1 MNEQPTTAK
10 PAKTLRKTPLG
21 IRRRHVLVGAGAAA
35 GGLAITRVLGL
46 HHLGDL
52 PTIALPGQTQSPAP
66 TGVDW
71 VSPLDKP
78 EAQVAH
84 LLRRATFGATPSEY
98 EQSVKDGFK
107 KAVDRLIETPIAE
120 PPPLAGADDA
130 TQEKP
135 IRPQELISWWLDWM
149 LRSPTPF
156 GERMTFFWHGHF
168 TSDFRKVNL
177 QTPYIYWQNLTWRR
191 MALGNFYGML
201 YQVTID
207 PGMLR
212 YLDLG
217 TSTGRAPN
225 ENYSRE
231 LMELFTMGVGT
242 FTEDDVRNGAKA
254 LAGWR
259 EPLTQAMYDAQVKR
273 AMEQGR
279 QVPKNL
285 KVDDVKTGVF
295 EQQRAY
301 VGGVKFLGLV
311 KQWDTKGVLEQ
322 ILAQDAV
329 APFIVTK
336 ILREFVTDQPSD
348 AYVKRLADGFRKS
361 RYDVKNLMRD
371 VFMSP
376 EFLAP
381 ASYRAL
387 VKSPTELMVH
397 MARALE
403 TPALAK
409 AIGVA
414 GQGMGQLLF
423 DPPEVGG
430 WPSNASWI
438 SSNNVLERVNFAQAT
453 LTGMPKIPPFKD
465 AHVTHLDGVVSPAT
479 AQLLNSSPDDATR
492 WLILL
497 ASPEFQLK

>member
-1 MNEQPTTAK
+1 
-10 PAKTLRKTPLG
+10 
-21 IRRRHVLVGAGAAA
+21 
-35 GGLAITRVLGL
+35 
-46 HHLGDL
+46 
-52 PTIALPGQTQSPAP
+52 
-66 TGVDW
+66 
-71 VSPLDKP
+71 
-78 EAQVAH
+78 
-84 LLRRATFGATPSEY
+84 
-98 EQSVKDGFK
+98 
-107 KAVDRLIETPIAE
+107 
-120 PPPLAGADDA
+120 
-130 TQEKP
+130 
-135 IRPQELISWWLDWM
+135 
-149 LRSPTPF
+149 
-156 GERMTFFWHGHF
+156 MTFFWHGHF

-177 QTPYIYWQNLTWRR
+177 QTPFIYWQNQTWRR
-191 MALGNFYGML
+191 MALGSFRDIL

-212 YLDLG
+212 YLGLG

-254 LAGWR
+254 LSGWR
-259 EPLTQAMYDAQVKR
+259 EPVTQAMYDALVKR

-279 QVPKNL
+279 PAPRVTP
-285 KVDDVKTGVF
+285 DPAKTGVF

-311 KQWDTKGVLEQ
+311 KQWDTKGILEQ

-361 RYDVKNLMRD
+361 RYDVRALMRD

-381 ASYRAL
+381 TTYRAL

-438 SSNNVLERVNFAQAT
+438 SSNNVLERVNFAQVT

-465 AHVTHLDGVVSPAT
+465 AHVTHLDGIVSPAT
-479 AQLLNSSPDDATR
+479 AQLLSSSPDDATR

>member
-1 MNEQPTTAK
+1 MIEPAPK
-10 PAKTLRKTPLG
+10 PAKKTRGL
-21 IRRRHVLVGAGAAA
+21 RRRQVLVGAGAAA
-35 GGLAITRVLGL
+35 GGLAITRALGL
-46 HHLGDL
+46 YNLSDL
-52 PTIALPGQTQSPAP
+52 PSLPGQSPSP
-66 TGVDW
+66 TGAGIDW
-71 VSPLDKP
+71 ISPLDKP

-98 EQSVKDGFK
+98 QQSLKDGFK
-107 KAVDRLIETPIAE
+107 NTVERLVETRPAE
-120 PPPLAGADDA
+120 PPALAGADDA

-135 IRPQELISWWLDWM
+135 IKPQELIAWWLDWM
-149 LRSPTPF
+149 LRTPTPF
-156 GERMTFFWHGHF
+156 AERMTFFWHGHF

-177 QTPYIYWQNLTWRR
+177 QTPYIYWQNLTWRQ
-191 MALGNFYGML
+191 MSLGNLHDIL

-212 YLDLG
+212 YLDLA
-217 TSTGRAPN
+217 TSTGKSPN

-242 FTEDDVRNGAKA
+242 FGEDDVRNGAKA

-259 EPLTQAMYDAQVKR
+259 EPVTKAMYDALVAR
-273 AMEQGR
+273 AQQQGR
-279 QVPKNL
+279 PGPRNVTP
-285 KVDDVKTGVF
+285 DAVKTGVF

-301 VGGVKFLGLV
+301 TGALKFLGET
-311 KQWDTKGVLEQ
+311 KQWDTRGVLEK
-322 ILAQDAV
+322 ILAQDSV

-336 ILREFVTDQPSD
+336 VLREFVTDQPAD

-361 RYDVKNLMRD
+361 RYDMKALMRD
-371 VFMSP
+371 VFLSP

-381 ASYRAL
+381 ANYRAL
-387 VKSPTELMVH
+387 VKSPTELMINV
-397 MARALE
+397 AKALE
-403 TPALAK
+403 TPALAR
-409 AIGVA
+409 AIGLA
-414 GQGMGQLLF
+414 GQGMGQLPF

-438 SSNNVLERVNFAQAT
+438 SSNNVVARVNFAQAT
-453 LTGMPKIPPFKD
+453 LTGMPKIPAFKD
-465 AHVTHLDGVVSPAT
+465 AHTTHVDGVVSPAT

>member
-1 MNEQPTTAK
+1 MNDPAAK
-10 PAKTLRKTPLG
+10 PATKRRGL
-21 IRRRHVLVGAGAAA
+21 RRRHVLVAAGAAA
-35 GGLAITRVLGL
+35 GGLAITKALGL
-46 HHLGDL
+46 YNL
-52 PTIALPGQTQSPAP
+52 PGQPSLPGQTQSPTVA
-66 TGVDW
+66 GVDW
-71 VSPLDKP
+71 ISPLDKP

-84 LLRRATFGATPSEY
+84 LLRRATFGATPTEY
-98 EQSVKDGFK
+98 QQSTKDGFK
-107 KAVDRLIETPIAE
+107 KTVDRLVETKAAE
-120 PPPLAGADDA
+120 PPVLVGADDA
-130 TQEKP
+130 TQDKP
-135 IRPQELISWWLDWM
+135 IKPQDLIGWWLDWM
-149 LRSPTPF
+149 LRTPTPF
-156 GERMTFFWHGHF
+156 AERMTFFWHGHF

-177 QTPYIYWQNLTWRR
+177 QTPFIYWQNLTWRQ
-191 MALGNFYGML
+191 MALGNLHDML

-217 TSTGRAPN
+217 TSTGKAPN

-242 FTEDDVRNGAKA
+242 FSEDDVRAGAKA
-254 LAGWR
+254 LSGWR
-259 EPLTQAMYDAQVKR
+259 EPVTQAMYDALLKR
-273 AMEQGR
+273 AQEQGR
-279 QVPKNL
+279 PAPRNVTP
-285 KVDDVKTGVF
+285 DTVKTGVF

-301 VGGVKFLGLV
+301 VGGVKFLGDV
-311 KQWDTKGVLEQ
+311 RQWDTKSTLEK
-322 ILAQDAV
+322 ILTQETV

-336 ILREFVTDQPSD
+336 VLREFVTDQPSAD
-348 AYVKRLADGFRKS
+348 YVKRLADGFRKS
-361 RYDVKNLMRD
+361 GYDLKSLMRD

-376 EFLAP
+376 EFVAP
-381 ASYRAL
+381 TSYRAL

-397 MARALE
+397 MAKALE

-414 GQGMGQLLF
+414 GQGMGQTLF

-438 SSNNVLERVNFAQAT
+438 SSNNVVERVNFAQAT
-453 LTGMPKIPPFKD
+453 LTGMAKIPAFKD
-465 AHVTHLDGVVSPAT
+465 AHTTHLDGVVSPAT

>member
-1 MNEQPTTAK
+1 MNEPAAK
-10 PAKTLRKTPLG
+10 PVTKKRGL
-21 IRRRHVLVGAGAAA
+21 RRRHVLVGVGAAA
-35 GGLAITRVLGL
+35 GGLAITKALGL
-46 HHLGDL
+46 YN
-52 PTIALPGQTQSPAP
+52 LPGQPSLPGQSQSPTAA
-66 TGVDW
+66 GIDW
-71 VSPLDKP
+71 ISPLDKP

-84 LLRRATFGATPSEY
+84 LLRRATFGATPADY
-98 EQSVKDGFK
+98 QQSIKDGFK
-107 KAVDRLIETPIAE
+107 NTVDRLVETKAAE
-120 PPPLAGADDA
+120 PPVLAGADDA
-130 TQEKP
+130 TQDKP
-135 IRPQELISWWLDWM
+135 IKPQDLIGWWLDWM
-149 LRSPTPF
+149 LRTPTPF
-156 GERMTFFWHGHF
+156 AERMTFFWHGHF

-177 QTPYIYWQNLTWRR
+177 QTPFIYWQNLTWRQ
-191 MALGNFYGML
+191 MSLGNFHDIV

-217 TSTGRAPN
+217 TSTGKAPN

-242 FTEDDVRNGAKA
+242 FTEDDVRAGAKA
-254 LAGWR
+254 LSGWR
-259 EPLTQAMYDAQVKR
+259 EPVTQAMYDALVKR
-273 AMEQGR
+273 AQAQGR
-279 QVPKNL
+279 PAPRNVTP
-285 KVDDVKTGVF
+285 DTVKTGVL

-301 VGGVKFLGLV
+301 VGGVKFLGDV
-311 KQWDTKGVLEQ
+311 RQWDTKSALEK
-322 ILAQDAV
+322 ILAQDSV

-336 ILREFVTDQPSD
+336 VLREFVTDQPSD
-348 AYVKRLADGFRKS
+348 DYVKRLADGFRRS
-361 RYDVKNLMRD
+361 RYEMKSLMRD

-376 EFLAP
+376 EFVAP
-381 ASYRAL
+381 ANYRAL

-397 MARALE
+397 VAKALE
-403 TPALAK
+403 SPALAK
-409 AIGVA
+409 AIGLA
-414 GQGMGQLLF
+414 GQGMGQLPF

-453 LTGMPKIPPFKD
+453 LTGMAKIPAFKD
-465 AHVTHLDGVVSPAT
+465 AHTMHLDGVVSPAT